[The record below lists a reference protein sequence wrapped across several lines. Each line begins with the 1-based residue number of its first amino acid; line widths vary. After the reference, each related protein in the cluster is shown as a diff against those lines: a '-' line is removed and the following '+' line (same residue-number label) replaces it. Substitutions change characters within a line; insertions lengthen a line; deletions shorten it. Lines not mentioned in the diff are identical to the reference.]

1 MVPGHVVLL
10 MPVLLHAACLPNKC
24 LPQSLHC
31 LDAATAVAAQELA
44 WASFA
49 LLKNVNCCTV
59 LLLRPSSSEVLL
71 ARGSVANSVASA
83 ASNAAVILDR
93 IAQVME
99 QAAGTPRRQA
109 TVSVHDIPCKLQVR
123 HSAVKTI

>member
-10 MPVLLHAACLPNKC
+10 MPVLLHAACLPNNC
-24 LPQSLHC
+24 LLQSLHC
-31 LDAATAVAAQELA
+31 LDAAAAVAAQELA

-71 ARGSVANSVASA
+71 ARGSVANSMATA
-83 ASNAAVILDR
+83 ASDAAVSLDR
-93 IAQVME
+93 IAQVM
-99 QAAGTPRRQA
+99 GRRQEHHA
-109 TVSVHDIPCKLQVR
+109 GRPLFQHMTFHVNCKSGASR
-123 HSAVKTI
+123 